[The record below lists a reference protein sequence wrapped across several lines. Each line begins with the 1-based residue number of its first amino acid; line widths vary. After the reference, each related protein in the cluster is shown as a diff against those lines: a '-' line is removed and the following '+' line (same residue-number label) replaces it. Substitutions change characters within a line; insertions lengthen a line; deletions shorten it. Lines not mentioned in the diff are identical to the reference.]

1 MNRELP
7 DVQAGFRKGRGTRD
21 QIANIHWI
29 MEKAREFQKN
39 IYFCFIDN
47 AKAFDGVDHNKLWK
61 ILKEIVDENPFL
73 GKFYEDIDEWSFQT
87 EMFFLCNRY
96 KQLEDINIKY
106 LNQRKPVVADY
117 HIFKNVIFASR
128 TLKDS
133 QYDKY
138 MQIYRILT
146 QDMPVPNVIVYLTAS
161 LETLQKRIAMRGRE
175 FEKNMDPNYLLQLT
189 KDYETAMDAFKKDHP
204 DIPVLKFNGDDMDF
218 VKNPDDLNV
227 ILSALQN
234 TLLKESK

>member
-1 MNRELP
+1 MTGVP
-7 DVQAGFRKGRGTRD
+7 
-21 QIANIHWI
+21 
-29 MEKAREFQKN
+29 
-39 IYFCFIDN
+39 FITVEGPIGVGKTSL
-47 AKAFDGVDHNKLWK
+47 AKEISTHMQLHL
-61 ILKEIVDENPFL
+61 LKEIVDENPFL

-189 KDYETAMDAFKKDHP
+189 KDYETAMESFKKDHP

>member
-1 MNRELP
+1 MTGVP
-7 DVQAGFRKGRGTRD
+7 
-21 QIANIHWI
+21 
-29 MEKAREFQKN
+29 
-39 IYFCFIDN
+39 FITVEGPIGVGKTSL
-47 AKAFDGVDHNKLWK
+47 AKEISTHMQLHL
-61 ILKEIVDENPFL
+61 LKEIVDENPFL

-117 HIFKNVIFASR
+117 HIFKNLIFASR

-189 KDYETAMDAFKKDHP
+189 KDYETAMDTFRKDHP
-204 DIPVLKFNGDDMDF
+204 EIPVLKFNGDDMDF

>member
-1 MNRELP
+1 MTGVP
-7 DVQAGFRKGRGTRD
+7 
-21 QIANIHWI
+21 
-29 MEKAREFQKN
+29 
-39 IYFCFIDN
+39 FITVEGPIGVGKTSL
-47 AKAFDGVDHNKLWK
+47 AKEISTHMQLHL
-61 ILKEIVDENPFL
+61 LKEIVDENPFL

-106 LNQRKPVVADY
+106 LDQRKPVIADY
-117 HIFKNVIFASR
+117 HIFKNLIFASR

>member
-1 MNRELP
+1 MTGVP
-7 DVQAGFRKGRGTRD
+7 
-21 QIANIHWI
+21 
-29 MEKAREFQKN
+29 
-39 IYFCFIDN
+39 FITVEGPIGVGKTSL
-47 AKAFDGVDHNKLWK
+47 AKEISTHMQLHL
-61 ILKEIVDENPFL
+61 LKEIVDENPFL

-117 HIFKNVIFASR
+117 HIFKNLIFASR
-128 TLKDS
+128 TLKNS

-189 KDYETAMDAFKKDHP
+189 KDYETAMDTFRKDHP

-218 VKNPDDLNV
+218 VKNPDDLNN

>member
-1 MNRELP
+1 MTGVP
-7 DVQAGFRKGRGTRD
+7 
-21 QIANIHWI
+21 
-29 MEKAREFQKN
+29 
-39 IYFCFIDN
+39 FITVEGPIGVGKTSL
-47 AKAFDGVDHNKLWK
+47 AKEISTHMQLHL
-61 ILKEIVDENPFL
+61 LKEIVDENPFL

-117 HIFKNVIFASR
+117 HIFKNLIFASR

-161 LETLQKRIAMRGRE
+161 LETLQTRIAMRGRE
-175 FEKNMDPNYLLQLT
+175 FEKNMAPNYLLQLT
-189 KDYETAMDAFKKDHP
+189 KDYETAMDTFKKDHP

>member
-1 MNRELP
+1 MTGVP
-7 DVQAGFRKGRGTRD
+7 
-21 QIANIHWI
+21 
-29 MEKAREFQKN
+29 
-39 IYFCFIDN
+39 FITVEGPIGVGKTSH
-47 AKAFDGVDHNKLWK
+47 AKEISTHMQLHL
-61 ILKEIVDENPFL
+61 LKEIVDENPFL

-106 LNQRKPVVADY
+106 LNQKKPVVADY
-117 HIFKNVIFASR
+117 HIFKNLIFASR

-189 KDYETAMDAFKKDHP
+189 KDYETAMDTFKQDHP

-218 VKNPDDLNV
+218 IKNPDDLNV
-227 ILSALQN
+227 ILSTLQN

>member
-1 MNRELP
+1 MTGVP
-7 DVQAGFRKGRGTRD
+7 
-21 QIANIHWI
+21 
-29 MEKAREFQKN
+29 
-39 IYFCFIDN
+39 FITVEGPIGVGKTSL
-47 AKAFDGVDHNKLWK
+47 AKEISTHMQLHL
-61 ILKEIVDENPFL
+61 LKEIVDENPFL

-106 LNQRKPVVADY
+106 LNQKKPVVADY
-117 HIFKNVIFASR
+117 HIFKNLIFASR

-189 KDYETAMDAFKKDHP
+189 KDYETAMDTFKQDHP

-218 VKNPDDLNV
+218 IKSPDDLNV

>member
-1 MNRELP
+1 MTGVP
-7 DVQAGFRKGRGTRD
+7 
-21 QIANIHWI
+21 
-29 MEKAREFQKN
+29 
-39 IYFCFIDN
+39 FITVEGPIGVGKTSL
-47 AKAFDGVDHNKLWK
+47 AKAISAHMQLHL
-61 ILKEIVDENPFL
+61 LKEIVDENPFL

-106 LNQRKPVVADY
+106 LNQKKPVVADY

-161 LETLQKRIAMRGRE
+161 LETLQTRIAMRGRE

-189 KDYETAMDAFKKDHP
+189 KDYETAMEAFKKDHP

>member
-1 MNRELP
+1 MTGVP
-7 DVQAGFRKGRGTRD
+7 
-21 QIANIHWI
+21 
-29 MEKAREFQKN
+29 
-39 IYFCFIDN
+39 FITVEGPIGVGKTSL
-47 AKAFDGVDHNKLWK
+47 AKEISTHMQLHL
-61 ILKEIVDENPFL
+61 LKEIVDENPFL

-117 HIFKNVIFASR
+117 HIFKNLIFASR

-146 QDMPVPNVIVYLTAS
+146 QDMPIPNVIVYLTAS
-161 LETLQKRIAMRGRE
+161 LETLQARIAKRGRE

-189 KDYETAMDAFKKDHP
+189 KDYETAMDTFKKDHP

>member
-1 MNRELP
+1 MTGVP
-7 DVQAGFRKGRGTRD
+7 
-21 QIANIHWI
+21 
-29 MEKAREFQKN
+29 
-39 IYFCFIDN
+39 FITVEGPIGVGKTSL
-47 AKAFDGVDHNKLWK
+47 AKEISTHMQLHL
-61 ILKEIVDENPFL
+61 LKEIVDENPFL

-175 FEKNMDPNYLLQLT
+175 FEKIWIQITYYSSQKITKQQWMLL
-189 KDYETAMDAFKKDHP
+189 KDHP

-218 VKNPDDLNV
+218 VK
-227 ILSALQN
+227 ILMI
-234 TLLKESK
+234 

>member
-1 MNRELP
+1 MTGVP
-7 DVQAGFRKGRGTRD
+7 
-21 QIANIHWI
+21 
-29 MEKAREFQKN
+29 
-39 IYFCFIDN
+39 FITVEGPIGVGKTSL
-47 AKAFDGVDHNKLWK
+47 AKEISTHMQLHL
-61 ILKEIVDENPFL
+61 LKEIVDENPFL

-106 LNQRKPVVADY
+106 LNQKKPVVADY
-117 HIFKNVIFASR
+117 HIFKNLIFASR

-161 LETLQKRIAMRGRE
+161 LETLQKRITMRGRE

-189 KDYETAMDAFKKDHP
+189 KDYETAMDTFKQDHP